1 MENSSDNNK
10 KREKTFDCVVY
21 VSLILYT
28 PGFMKMA
35 EALLV
40 MCMRG
45 RGESQ
50 MVRLGH
56 YVGREQALCHTLC
69 VVY

>member
-1 MENSSDNNK
+1 MENSSNNNK
-10 KREKTFDCVVY
+10 KGKKTFDCVVY
-21 VSLILYT
+21 VSLMLYT

-40 MCMRG
+40 MCEG
-45 RGESQ
+45 GKSQ